1 MSEDVQTEVEV
12 DPIENLIQSTLDQNF
27 TSATKSF
34 NDIMTVK
41 LNDVLDQEKI
51 KLSGQIYNGEEPDE
65 NEEEQ
70 LDLDFGD
77 EEDAGENG
85 SAEDSEESGSEADYE
100 TEVSDEEE
108 EEIEYEDEEN

>member
-34 NDIMTVK
+34 NDIMSVK

>member
-34 NDIMTVK
+34 NDIMSVK

-77 EEDAGENG
+77 
-85 SAEDSEESGSEADYE
+85 
-100 TEVSDEEE
+100 
-108 EEIEYEDEEN
+108 

>member
-12 DPIENLIQSTLDQNF
+12 DPIENLNQSTLDQNF

-34 NDIMTVK
+34 NDIMSVK

-70 LDLDFGD
+70 LDLDCGD

-85 SAEDSEESGSEADYE
+85 STEDSEESGSEADYE

>member
-34 NDIMTVK
+34 NDIMSVK
-41 LNDVLDQEKI
+41 INDVLDQEKI
-51 KLSGQIYNGEEPDE
+51 RLSGQIYNGEEPDE

-85 SAEDSEESGSEADYE
+85 STEDSEESGSEADYE

>member
-34 NDIMTVK
+34 NDIMSVK

-85 SAEDSEESGSEADYE
+85 SAEDSEERGSEADYE

>member
-34 NDIMTVK
+34 NDIMSVK

-85 SAEDSEESGSEADYE
+85 SIEDSEESGSEADYE